1 MTDIRQGVAELVYT
15 KTGPSGRPLVEISTP
30 SGTRLVDLLKSL
42 EYVAQ
47 EILPKLSPVGCAP
60 CTSGVDLHIRE
71 QFEVIVRIDIAAG
84 RPV

>member
-1 MTDIRQGVAELVYT
+1 MTTTNRGVAEVVFT

-30 SGTRLVDLLKSL
+30 AGTRLVDLLKSL
-42 EYVAQ
+42 EYVAT

-71 QFEVIVRIDIAAG
+71 QFEEIVRVDIAAG
-84 RPV
+84 RPI